1 MKKILLLLV
10 CCFAL
15 FALAGCDSAEGTWK
29 FVEKKT
35 EVMGFERTLTIGEK
49 DLLGNDITEDYMV
62 VVFNKDG
69 TGTLTQSYIDG
80 SFTFTWV
87 MEEEVIKVTGQLVNF
102 EAKIEDGYLVF
113 KHDGSTYKLEK

>member
-10 CCFAL
+10 CCFVL
-15 FALAGCDSAEGTWK
+15 FALAGCDKAEGTWK

-35 EVMGFERTLTIGEK
+35 EVLGFERTLVVGDT
-49 DLLGNDITEDYMV
+49 DLLGNEITEDYMV

-87 MEEEVIKVTGQLVNF
+87 EEEKIIKATGTLVNF
-102 EAKIEDGYLVF
+102 EAQIVDGYLVF
-113 KHDGSTYKLEK
+113 EYDASTYKLEK